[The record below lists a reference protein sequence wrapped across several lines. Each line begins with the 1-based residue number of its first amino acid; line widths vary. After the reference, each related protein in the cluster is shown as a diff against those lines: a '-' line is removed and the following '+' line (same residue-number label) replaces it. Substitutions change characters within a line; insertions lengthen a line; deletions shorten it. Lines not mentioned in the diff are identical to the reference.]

1 METEGEPPC
10 LLRAT
15 AEVVRAGAMLA
26 EGRAGRGMAAT
37 ASWAK
42 GEKAGGRHL
51 ECGKQQGRPPAAIFF
66 EVGQATTVSCHLYRE
81 QSGAFPGTAAIFA
94 KGKRGAPFE
103 SVERRQKK

>member
-10 LLRAT
+10 LLRAA

-26 EGRAGRGMAAT
+26 EGRAGRRMAAT

-51 ECGKQQGRPPAAIFF
+51 E
-66 EVGQATTVSCHLYRE
+66 
-81 QSGAFPGTAAIFA
+81 
-94 KGKRGAPFE
+94 
-103 SVERRQKK
+103 